1 MNKKNFWLLIKYVV
15 LFLGAVL
22 VILPLIF
29 VLISSFKSNDEIFT
43 SAFSLPKNINFKNYF
58 TVFNSTYHLHTYFFN
73 SIGYAVVVCSVGVL
87 IDTMAAYAIGRMKW
101 KFNKLILA
109 FFLSGL
115 MIPLHAILVPLYVMV
130 SRFSLP
136 NQFALQLLFIASTIP
151 TSVFLIVSYLSQVP
165 RAMEESAVIDGCSI
179 PYLFVT
185 IVIPLIKP
193 AIATI
198 TIFNFRAVWND
209 LLLSLVFLNNES
221 IQTLQLGISNFKGAY
236 FSDYGLIL
244 AALVVSIIPS
254 VIVFLFMSDKIVNGI
269 SAGAIK
275 G

>member
-1 MNKKNFWLLIKYVV
+1 MNKKNFWLLIKYCF
-15 LFLGAVL
+15 LFIGAVL
-22 VILPLIF
+22 VILPLLF
-29 VLISSFKSNDEIFT
+29 VLISSFKTNDEIFL
-43 SAFSLPKNINFKNYF
+43 SAFSLPKTINFRNYI
-58 TVFNSTYHLHTYFFN
+58 TVFNPIYHIHTYFLN
-73 SIGYAVVVCSVGVL
+73 SIFYVAIVCTVGGL

-101 KFNKLILA
+101 KFNKLIFA

-130 SRFSLP
+130 SRFRMP
-136 NQFALQLLFIASTIP
+136 NQMALMLLFIASSIP

-165 RAMEESAVIDGCSI
+165 RAVEESAVIDGSSI
-179 PYLFVT
+179 PYLFIT

-193 AIATI
+193 AIATV

-209 LLLSLVFLNNES
+209 LLLSLIFLNNES
-221 IQTLQLGISNFKGAY
+221 IQTLQLGLSNFKGAY

-254 VIVFLFMSDKIVNGI
+254 IIVFL
-269 SAGAIK
+269 
-275 G
+275 

>member
-1 MNKKNFWLLIKYVV
+1 MNKKHFWLAAKYILLSVAAIV
-15 LFLGAVL
+15 I
-22 VILPLIF
+22 ILPLFF
-29 VLISSFKSNDEIFT
+29 VLMSSFKSNEEIFL
-43 SAFSLPKNINFKNYF
+43 SAFSLPKNISFKNYF
-58 TVFNSTYHLHTYFFN
+58 TVFNPIYHLHTYFFN
-73 SIGYAVVVCSVGVL
+73 SIFYVVIVCSAGVL

-101 KFNKLILA
+101 KFNKLTLA

-115 MIPLHAILVPLYVMV
+115 MIPLHATLVPLYIMV
-130 SRFSLP
+130 SKFRMP
-136 NQFALQLLFIASTIP
+136 NQMALLLLFIASTIP

-165 RAMEESAVIDGCSI
+165 KAVEESAVIDGSTI
-179 PYLFVT
+179 PYLFIT
-185 IVIPLIKP
+185 IVIPIIKP

-209 LLLSLVFLNNES
+209 LLLSLIFLNNES
-221 IQTLQLGISNFKGAY
+221 IQTLQLGLSNFKGAY

-254 VIVFLFMSDKIVNGI
+254 IILFLFMSDKIVSGI
-269 SAGAIK
+269 AAGAVK